1 MGVTVRRIFVKQR
14 NLFNTEQNTMND
26 PQALLRLMKVVE
38 LFIGL
43 DDEQLRLLIDISKEY
58 TYDADQVIFKQGD
71 DGDKLYLLRQGQ
83 VEISVESEPGK
94 SRSQIFLGTGQV
106 FGEMALIDY
115 GRRSATV
122 RCIRNGTVVDV
133 IERDAFYQLCENNK
147 AIGYVVMRNLATDL
161 SFKLRHR
168 NLDPNAE

>member
-1 MGVTVRRIFVKQR
+1 MK
-14 NLFNTEQNTMND
+14 D
-26 PQALLRLMKVVE
+26 SKDLLKLLKAVE

-43 DDEQLRLLIDISKEY
+43 NEEQLQRLIDISQEM
-58 TYDADQVIFKQGD
+58 TFKAGEIVFNQGSE
-71 DGDKLYLLRQGQ
+71 GDKLYLIRHGQ
-83 VEISVESEPGK
+83 VEIRVENEAGQ
-94 SRSQIFLGTGQV
+94 SRSQVYLGQGQI

-122 RCIRNGTVVDV
+122 RSITNDTIVDV
-133 IERDAFYQLCENNK
+133 IDRDAFTRLCDQDN
-147 AIGYVVMRNLATDL
+147 AIGYIVMRNMAVDL

>member
-1 MGVTVRRIFVKQR
+1 MQDSP
-14 NLFNTEQNTMND
+14 NLVQ
-26 PQALLRLMKVVE
+26 LLRAAE

-43 DDEQLRLLIDISKEY
+43 TDEQIRRLAAISQELTFKKGE
-58 TYDADQVIFKQGD
+58 TIFAQGD
-71 DGDKLYLLRQGQ
+71 EGDRLYVIRRGQ
-83 VEISVESEPGK
+83 VEITVADTKGRARSEVY
-94 SRSQIFLGTGQV
+94 LGQGQV

-122 RCIRNGTVVDV
+122 RCVRDGTVVDM
-133 IERDAFYQLCENNK
+133 ISRDNFTDLCNADK
-147 AIGYVVMRNLATDL
+147 AIGYIVMRNLAVDL

>member
-1 MGVTVRRIFVKQR
+1 MK
-14 NLFNTEQNTMND
+14 D
-26 PQALLRLMKVVE
+26 SKDLLKLLKAVE

-43 DDEQLRLLIDISKEY
+43 DDKQLQRLIDISTEKTFKAGE
-58 TYDADQVIFKQGD
+58 VIFNQGSE
-71 DGDKLYLLRQGQ
+71 GDKLYLLRQGQ
-83 VEISVESEPGK
+83 VEVRVETEGGQ
-94 SRSQIFLGTGQV
+94 SRSQIYLGQGQI

-122 RCIRNGTVVDV
+122 RAITNGTVVDV
-133 IERDAFYQLCENNK
+133 IDRDAFTRLCNEDN
-147 AIGYVVMRNLATDL
+147 AIGYIVMRNMAVDL

>member
-1 MGVTVRRIFVKQR
+1 
-14 NLFNTEQNTMND
+14 MND
-26 PQALLRLMKVVE
+26 SQELLRLMKAVE

-43 DDEQLRLLIDISKEY
+43 DDDQLRSLIDISKEH
-58 TYDADQVIFKQGD
+58 TYNDKQIIFKQGD
-71 DGDKLYLLRQGQ
+71 DGDKLYLIRQGQ
-83 VEISVESEPGK
+83 VEVSVESEPGR
-94 SRSQIFLGTGQV
+94 SRSQIFLGAGQV

-133 IERDAFYQLCENNK
+133 IDRDAFYQLCDSNK

>member
-1 MGVTVRRIFVKQR
+1 
-14 NLFNTEQNTMND
+14 MND
-26 PQALLRLMKVVE
+26 PQELLRLMKAVE

-43 DDEQLRLLIDISKEY
+43 DDDQLRSLIDISKEH
-58 TYDADQVIFKQGD
+58 TYSDKQVIFKQGD
-71 DGDKLYLLRQGQ
+71 DGDKLYLIRQGQ
-83 VEISVESEPGK
+83 VEVSVESEPGK
-94 SRSQIFLGTGQV
+94 SRSQIFLGAGQI

-133 IERDAFYQLCENNK
+133 IDRDAFYQLCDNDK